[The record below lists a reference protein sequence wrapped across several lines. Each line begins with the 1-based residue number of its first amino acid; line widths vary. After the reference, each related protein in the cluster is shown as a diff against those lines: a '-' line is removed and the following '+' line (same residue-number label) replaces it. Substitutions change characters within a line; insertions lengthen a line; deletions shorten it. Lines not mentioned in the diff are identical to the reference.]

1 VARQANESITR
12 TIARRSA
19 AAMKTSRC
27 AKIYD
32 AVVSRVAALGL
43 PTNAKVLDAP
53 CGDGAVSL
61 LIAKAGLEVS
71 GVDIVDELTS
81 EARAILG
88 ERFRVADLTAKLPWP
103 DASFDLVVSIEGIEH
118 LENAFAFVREM
129 HRLCRPGGTFILSTP
144 NTISIR
150 SRVRFLG
157 SGFFL
162 SDPRPLDE
170 SSPHPLH
177 HIGLKT
183 FSELRYIL
191 HTSGFQILDVQ
202 PTHVK
207 PVSYVYGFLAPWM
220 WLYTLIALRKERSA
234 DQRFRNKAILRAQSS
249 RALLFGENIMV
260 VSRRK

>member
-1 VARQANESITR
+1 
-12 TIARRSA
+12 
-19 AAMKTSRC
+19 MKTSRC
-27 AKIYD
+27 SKIYD
-32 AVVSRVAALGL
+32 AVVRRISALGL
-43 PTNAKVLDAP
+43 PASAKVLDAP
-53 CGDGAVSL
+53 CGDGEVAIRL
-61 LIAKAGLEVS
+61 AKESLEVS
-71 GVDIVDELTS
+71 GVDIVDELS
-81 EARAILG
+81 NDARAILA

-129 HRLCRPGGTFILSTP
+129 HRLCRPGGIFILSTP

-157 SGFFL
+157 SGFYL
-162 SDPRPLDE
+162 SDPRPLNE
-170 SSPHPLH
+170 ASRHPLH

-191 HTSGFQILDVQ
+191 HTSGFQILDVE

-207 PVSYVYGFLAPWM
+207 PVSYAYAFLAPWI
-220 WLYTLIALRKERSA
+220 WIYTLIAFRKERNA
-234 DQRFRNKAILRAQSS
+234 NRRARNKDIRRAQAS

-260 VSRRK
+260 VSQKK

>member
-1 VARQANESITR
+1 
-12 TIARRSA
+12 
-19 AAMKTSRC
+19 MKTSRC
-27 AKIYD
+27 SKIYD
-32 AVVSRVAALGL
+32 AVARRVSALGL
-43 PTNAKVLDAP
+43 PANAKALDAP
-53 CGDGAVSL
+53 CGDGEVSIL
-61 LIAKAGLEVS
+61 LAKAGFEVS
-71 GVDIVDELTS
+71 GVDIVDELS
-81 EARAILG
+81 NDARAVLG
-88 ERFRVADLTAKLPWP
+88 RRFCVADLNARLPWP

-129 HRLCRPGGTFILSTP
+129 HRLCRPGGIFILSTP

-157 SGFFL
+157 SGFYL

-191 HTSGFQILDVQ
+191 HTSGFQVLDVE
-202 PTHVK
+202 PAHVK
-207 PVSYVYGFLAPWM
+207 PVSYAYAFLAPWI
-220 WLYTLIALRKERSA
+220 WVYTLIAFRKERNA
-234 DQRFRNKAILRAQSS
+234 DQRARDKEIRRAQAS

-260 VSRRK
+260 VSRRT